1 MTFSMLF
8 LLLGGLGMFIY
19 GINKMSD
26 SLESLAGD
34 RMRRTLEI
42 LTNNRLA
49 AVGVGAVVT
58 AAIQSSSA
66 TTVMAVG
73 FVNAGL
79 MTLLQATGVIMGA
92 NIGTTITAQLIAFKL
107 SDVAPFFLFV
117 GMLMALFI
125 RRKKLSKLGEIILGF
140 GMLFVGLSLMSQAM
154 EPLRHNEAFLNFL
167 ISFKNP
173 IFGIIIGAVFTAI
186 LQSSSASIGI
196 LQTFAAMGMISL
208 ESAVFVILGQN
219 IGTCLTAVLAAI
231 GTSPNSKRTAG
242 IHLMF
247 NIFGSVLFLIILT
260 LFPTI
265 IPQIELLSVGNV
277 SRQLANFHT
286 IFNVA
291 VTILLFPFA
300 NLMVKFISRI
310 IPDKPDPHKAEM
322 RLIYLD
328 ERITQTPAIALSQT
342 LKEIKRMG
350 QISSSNL
357 KLALESFFELDET
370 KAYKVSEIENTVD
383 YLSDNIANYLIEF
396 QGLEDLS
403 ENDLKILG
411 GLHHVIIDM
420 ERISDLA
427 ENIAEY
433 GVSLL
438 EEKAKLTPEARTEL
452 TYMSEKAV
460 SMLDTCL
467 EIFYERDKE
476 RLEEIE
482 GLETEL
488 DNLEKEFINNH
499 INRLQYKAC
508 DPQVGVIFTNMMS
521 TLERIG
527 DHANNIAYAVQ
538 TGTSG

>member
-1 MTFSMLF
+1 MVF
-8 LLLGGLGMFIY
+8 LLLGGLGLFLY
-19 GINKMSD
+19 GINMMSD
-26 SLESLAGD
+26 GLESLAGD

-42 LTNNRLA
+42 LTNNRFV

-107 SDVAPFFLFV
+107 TDVAPFFLFA
-117 GMLMALFI
+117 GMLMAMFI
-125 RRKKLSKLGEIILGF
+125 KRKRLSKLGEIILGF

-173 IFGIIIGAVFTAI
+173 VIGILIGAVFTAI
-186 LQSSSASIGI
+186 VQSSSASIGI
-196 LQTFAAMGMISL
+196 LQTFAAAGMIGL
-208 ESAVFVILGQN
+208 DSAVFVILGQN

-231 GTSPNSKRTAG
+231 GTSANSRRTAG

-247 NIFGSVLFLIILT
+247 NIFGAIFFLIIVT
-260 LFPTI
+260 LFPVIVTE
-265 IPQIELLSVGNV
+265 IESLSVGNV
-277 SRQLANFHT
+277 SRQIANFHT
-286 IFNVA
+286 IFNVS
-291 VTILLFPFA
+291 VTVLLFPFA
-300 NLMVKFISRI
+300 NYMVRFISRV

-350 QISSSNL
+350 QISSGNL
-357 KLALESFFELDET
+357 KLALESFFELDEA
-370 KAYKVSEIENTVD
+370 KANKVIEIEKTVD

-396 QGLEDLS
+396 QGLEELS
-403 ENDLKILG
+403 ENELKTLG

-433 GVSLL
+433 AISLL
-438 EEKAKLTPEARTEL
+438 SERASLTPEARSEL
-452 TYMSEKAV
+452 TYMADKAV

-467 EIFYERDKE
+467 EIFNERDIG
-476 RLEEIE
+476 RLEEIH

-488 DNLEKEFINNH
+488 DDLEKEFINNH
-499 INRLQYKAC
+499 IRRLQYKAC
-508 DPQVGVIFTNMMS
+508 DPQVGVIYTNMMS

-527 DHANNIAYAVQ
+527 DHANNIAYAIQ